1 MREDAASCLQQLVS
15 RKLEKSCLLRLLE
28 ALPAAV
34 GSTPPPSHPTESLPF
49 WRSIG
54 ALVAD
59 LITVNAATLAEDEA
73 WLASAAWAAY
83 LDLALGLLGHPSL
96 RLASDLHLLWFAAF
110 RMRKARSQV
119 VVDSDGSVSGGGGI
133 GASASPAVVPSALEQ
148 RLEPV
153 LRAFWPKLVRPQ
165 GLEEGLLPAIYD
177 EEFGDEEELTHFF
190 GQFRGQVS
198 GLLRAAAEA
207 LPGPCALAMRG
218 VVVELLDSVQGPQAS
233 AVINHLDPKGR
244 CMGKTTAVQQL
255 EAVSVDEIELF
266 LSRSIRVPFCFFFS
280 RHS

>member
-1 MREDAASCLQQLVS
+1 VRDDAASCLQQLVS
-15 RKLEKSCLLRLLE
+15 RKLEKGCLLRLLE
-28 ALPAAV
+28 ALPGAV
-34 GSTPPPSHPTESLPF
+34 GSTPPPSHPTESLAF

-59 LITVNAATLAEDEA
+59 LITVNAGTLAEDEV

-83 LDLALGLLGHPSL
+83 LDLALGLLSHPSL

-119 VVDSDGSVSGGGGI
+119 VLDPTHSSGT
-133 GASASPAVVPSALEQ
+133 SASSNVVPSALEQ

-218 VVVELLDSVQGPQAS
+218 VVVELLDSVQGPQAG
-233 AVINHLDPKGR
+233 AIVNHLDPKGR
-244 CMGKTTAVQQL
+244 CTVKTTAVQQL
-255 EAVSVDEIELF
+255 EAVRAV
-266 LSRSIRVPFCFFFS
+266 
-280 RHS
+280 